1 MLNRLLYRLVYST
14 LAILTNTSTILCPW
28 NFEKSFY
35 ILILDPL
42 NASNNSVMQ
51 EEATVPNP
59 TQLVAVAN
67 NISYDMQQSLV
78 LVEEMQE
85 KVDLFFSSL

>member
-1 MLNRLLYRLVYST
+1 
-14 LAILTNTSTILCPW
+14 
-28 NFEKSFY
+28 
-35 ILILDPL
+35 
-42 NASNNSVMQ
+42 MQ

-85 KVDLFFSSL
+85 RVDLFFSSL

>member
-1 MLNRLLYRLVYST
+1 M
-14 LAILTNTSTILCPW
+14 
-28 NFEKSFY
+28 
-35 ILILDPL
+35 LILDPL

-51 EEATVPNP
+51 EEATVTNP

-78 LVEEMQE
+78 LVDEMQE
-85 KVDLFFSSL
+85 RVDLFFSSL